1 MLDFDAVVMTPA
13 TTTPVTSQTT
23 LSGVT
28 ETVRVVSAGQV
39 YGGYKAKPAS
49 DWNWSDLRDY
59 IVEQIEQRHGPQVRD
74 ALKESGICKA
84 FIARWG
90 IEEAVAIARAAFD
103 VHDGMW
109 RNAPISISR
118 FAKGSDPY
126 FASVIVTTVR

>member
-1 MLDFDAVVMTPA
+1 LP
-13 TTTPVTSQTT
+13 S
-23 LSGVT
+23 VT
-28 ETVRVVSAGQV
+28 ETVRVVSTGQV
-39 YGGYKAKPAS
+39 YGGYKAKEAS
-49 DWNWSDLRDY
+49 AWNWSDLRDY

-90 IEEAVAIARAAFD
+90 IEDAVAIARAAFE

-126 FASVIVTTVR
+126 FASVIATTVR

>member
-1 MLDFDAVVMTPA
+1 VLDFDAAVMTPA
-13 TTTPVTSQTT
+13 TTTPVTTQTP
-23 LSGVT
+23 LPSVT
-28 ETVRVVSAGQV
+28 ETVRVVSTGQV
-39 YGGYKAKPAS
+39 YGGYKAKEAS
-49 DWNWSDLRDY
+49 AWDWADLRDY

-90 IEEAVAIARAAFD
+90 IEDAVAIARAAFE

-126 FASVIVTTVR
+126 FASVIATTVR